1 MIRTALRKFKYMIT
15 HFRSD
20 VREIR
25 QKTSPARL
33 DEKRKTFLK
42 GALEYIMQVGKD
54 ITISD
59 MEEELQVI
67 GADELREIYMT
78 LAEQFIAKGKDKGRL
93 EGQRLAKQQVL
104 LRLLEK
110 KFSPAD
116 VAYKHKVNN
125 CRNRKKLD
133 RAIDLLLDANT
144 VDEVL
149 QPLG

>member
-1 MIRTALRKFKYMIT
+1 MIRTALRKFKYIII

-93 EGQRLAKQQVL
+93 EGQTLAKQQVL

-110 KFSPAD
+110 KFSPAE
-116 VAYKHKVNN
+116 VAYKH
-125 CRNRKKLD
+125 
-133 RAIDLLLDANT
+133 
-144 VDEVL
+144 
-149 QPLG
+149 